1 MRISDWSSDVCSS
14 DLAGERLHVTLVVE
28 DKGVAVARRH
38 RHPRPEQEGT
48 RSGIRACPQA
58 KPQVAHAGGHAGF
71 DRAARAEHVVAAAVP
86 ATGPPEDNAL
96 PESKRRRAGEAARTP
111 RPPPGPTTSH
121 CDTGQRDE

>member
-71 DRAARAEHVVAAAVP
+71 DRAARAEHVGAAAVP
-86 ATGPPEDNAL
+86 ATGRSEEHTSELQSQMRNSIAVFCL
-96 PESKRRRAGEAARTP
+96 KKKYNKSQTP
-111 RPPPGPTTSH
+111 YYL
-121 CDTGQRDE
+121 